1 MAHRPRH
8 STRLSGA
15 FIRAFCLFPPLP
27 SPATYRVARRCCIR
41 SGQEGATQKP
51 LARQYVLHWSDLL
64 RSCVGR
70 VTWGCCSRTARTLS
84 MLMYYVFAIATA
96 RLHRPGRPPVPASL
110 LLGLPIAN
118 CPRPR
123 PPSPPSPPP
132 LSSPLLSPVS
142 PHSQCSF
149 SSPSLLDIAEGAYRH
164 AAKHAAA
171 APESLS
177 GGRVD
182 SGHHQ
187 GDARDRVR
195 PSVRQTLSSGRPAR
209 PRPRERG
216 PEIERLLSERDR
228 DRFAFV
234 TQDGAKLWRG
244 ARKGTNGGATRTPS
258 IEGRPNRSVYAN
270 LHASDDGMHD
280 SK

>member
-1 MAHRPRH
+1 MLLEDGEDAVDVNVLCICNHH
-8 STRLSGA
+8 GA
-15 FIRAFCLFPPLP
+15 AAP
-27 SPATYRVARRCCIR
+27 T
-41 SGQEGATQKP
+41 
-51 LARQYVLHWSDLL
+51 
-64 RSCVGR
+64 
-70 VTWGCCSRTARTLS
+70 
-84 MLMYYVFAIATA
+84 
-96 RLHRPGRPPVPASL
+96 RPPVPASL

-123 PPSPPSPPP
+123 PPSPPP

-149 SSPSLLDIAEGAYRH
+149 SSPSLLDIAERAYRH

-187 GDARDRVR
+187 GDSSDRVR
-195 PSVRQTLSSGRPAR
+195 LSVRQTLSFGRPAR

-234 TQDGAKLWRG
+234 TRDGVKLWRD
-244 ARKGTNGGATRTPS
+244 ARKRDERRGNANAIYRGA
-258 IEGRPNRSVYAN
+258 A
-270 LHASDDGMHD
+270 
-280 SK
+280 K

>member
-1 MAHRPRH
+1 MLLEDGEDAVDVNVLCICNRHGAAAPTRPAACASIAAPR
-8 STRLSGA
+8 TANRQ
-15 FIRAFCLFPPLP
+15 LP
-27 SPATYRVARRCCIR
+27 SP
-41 SGQEGATQKP
+41 SP
-51 LARQYVLHWSDLL
+51 
-64 RSCVGR
+64 
-70 VTWGCCSRTARTLS
+70 
-84 MLMYYVFAIATA
+84 
-96 RLHRPGRPPVPASL
+96 
-110 LLGLPIAN
+110 
-118 CPRPR
+118 
-123 PPSPPSPPP
+123 PPSPPP

-234 TQDGAKLWRG
+234 TRDGAKLWRG

-258 IEGRPNRSVYAN
+258 IEGRPNRSVY
-270 LHASDDGMHD
+270 DG
-280 SK
+280 KVR